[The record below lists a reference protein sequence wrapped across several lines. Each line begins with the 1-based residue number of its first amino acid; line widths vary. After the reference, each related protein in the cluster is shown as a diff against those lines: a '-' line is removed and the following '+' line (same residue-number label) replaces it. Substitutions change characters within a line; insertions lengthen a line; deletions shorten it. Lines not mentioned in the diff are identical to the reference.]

1 MSRFQNNGPGY
12 PIVNFDFSDEQKAL
26 QTEVRRFLSD
36 RSDLSVARAVLDDA
50 SLFYSEAVW
59 REMLDLGWAGIAIPA
74 QYGGVGLGYLEL
86 CVMAQELGRSL
97 APVPFSSTVY
107 QFCEA
112 VLRGGN
118 EQQRQAVLAG
128 VAAGDT
134 IGTLAFAEGMGFPAP
149 DRIKLRYERGR
160 LHGEKWPVAD
170 AMIADAAVVL
180 AVNESNEPCLC
191 LVNLAQDGVQ
201 RRALDSID
209 PTRNQGA
216 LVFDGAEAQL
226 LGKAGDS
233 AWTVFSTVL
242 DAAAVLFAFE
252 QVGGAEACLQSAIDF
267 ANERKAFGRP
277 IASFQAIKHKLADI
291 YVGNQLAL
299 SNAYY
304 GAWALASGSDELPLA
319 AAVARVSATEAYE
332 NAAAENIQVHGGMG
346 FTWEADCH
354 LFLRR
359 SRSLALL
366 IGDLGMWKKQII
378 VEFERKAA

>member
-1 MSRFQNNGPGY
+1 
-12 PIVNFDFSDEQKAL
+12 VNFDFSDEQKVL
-26 QTEVRRFLSD
+26 QNEVQRFLSD
-36 RSDLSVARAVLDDA
+36 RSKLSVARSVLDDA
-50 SLFYSEAVW
+50 SLYHSEAVW
-59 REMLDLGWAGIAIPA
+59 QQILDLGWTGIAIPD

-107 QFCEA
+107 QFSEA

-118 EQQRQAVLAG
+118 EEQRDTVLPG
-128 VAAGDT
+128 VAAGGT
-134 IGTLAFAEGMGFPAP
+134 MGTLAFAEGMGFPGP
-149 DRIKLRYERGR
+149 DRIKLRCEQGR
-160 LHGEKWPVAD
+160 LHGEKWPVPD
-170 AMIADAAVVL
+170 AMIADTAVVL
-180 AVNESNEPCLC
+180 AANENNEPCLC
-191 LVNLAQDGVQ
+191 LVELAQSGVQ
-201 RRALDSID
+201 RRSLDSID
-209 PTRNQGA
+209 PTRGQGA
-216 LVFDGAEAQL
+216 LVFEGAEAQL

-233 AWTVFSTVL
+233 AWSVFRAVL

-252 QVGGAEACLQSAIDF
+252 QVGGAEACLQSAIEF
-267 ANERKAFGRP
+267 ANERHAFGRP
-277 IASFQAIKHKLADI
+277 IASFQAIKHKLADV

-332 NAAAENIQVHGGMG
+332 NAAAENVQVHGGMG

-366 IGDLGMWKKQII
+366 IGDLGMWKKQITA
-378 VEFERKAA
+378 EFERKVA

>member
-1 MSRFQNNGPGY
+1 
-12 PIVNFDFSDEQKAL
+12 VNFDFSDEQKAL
-26 QTEVRRFLSD
+26 QSEVQRFLSD

-50 SLFYSEAVW
+50 SMSHSEAVW
-59 REMLDLGWAGIAIPA
+59 REMLDLGWAGIAIPE

-118 EQQRQAVLAG
+118 EEQRYAVLAE
-128 VAAGDT
+128 VAAGET

-149 DRIKLRYERGR
+149 DRIKLRCEQGR
-160 LHGEKWPVAD
+160 LHGEKWPVPD

-216 LVFDGAEAQL
+216 LVFDGAEAKP

-233 AWTVFSTVL
+233 AWALFRAVL

-267 ANERKAFGRP
+267 ANERHAFGRP
-277 IASFQAIKHKLADI
+277 IASFQAIKHKLADV

-332 NAAAENIQVHGGMG
+332 NAAAENVQVHGGMG

-366 IGDLGMWKKQII
+366 IGDLGMWKKQIT
-378 VEFERKAA
+378 VEFERKVA

>member
-1 MSRFQNNGPGY
+1 M
-12 PIVNFDFSDEQKAL
+12 NFDFSDEQKAL
-26 QTEVRRFLSD
+26 QIEVQRFLSD
-36 RSDLSVARAVLDDA
+36 RSGLSVARAVLNDG
-50 SLFYSEAVW
+50 SMSYSEAVW
-59 REMLDLGWAGIAIPA
+59 QQMLDLGWAGIAIPE

-86 CVMAQELGRSL
+86 CTMAYELGRSL

-107 QFCEA
+107 QFSEA
-112 VLRGGN
+112 VLRGGS
-118 EQQRQAVLAG
+118 EAQRRTVLSG
-128 VAAGDT
+128 VAAGDI

-149 DRIKLRYERGR
+149 ARIKLRCEEGR
-160 LHGEKWPVAD
+160 LYGEKWPVPD

-180 AVNESNEPCLC
+180 AVNQHSEPCLC
-191 LVNLAQDGVQ
+191 LVDLAQDGVQ
-201 RRALDSID
+201 RRSLDSID
-209 PTRNQGA
+209 PTRKQGV
-216 LVFDGAEAQL
+216 LVFEGAESQL
-226 LGKAGDS
+226 LDGAGDS
-233 AWTVFSTVL
+233 AWTVFSAVL

-267 ANERKAFGRP
+267 ATERHAFGRP
-277 IASFQAIKHKLADI
+277 IASFQAIKHKLADV

-299 SNAYY
+299 SNAYF

-332 NAAAENIQVHGGMG
+332 NAAAENVQVHGGMG

-366 IGDLGMWKKQII
+366 IGDLGMWKKQITA
-378 VEFERKAA
+378 EFERKVA